1 MSVQVV
7 LNFVFFQMLWF
18 SCVVGAGAY
27 GMAWLAVGA
36 VAPIA
41 ALTWFSRTRMAD
53 VLVATVALCAGL
65 IIDNIWVAFGILSY
79 PENTF
84 APFWIAL
91 LWVGLG
97 LTVNHSMALF
107 RDNTLIGSLVVGL
120 AAPLTYLTGER
131 FGAVTVGD
139 IYLTPV
145 ISLAW
150 FAVFFAMSKFALWLV
165 HSEAEA

>member
-1 MSVQVV
+1 

-27 GMAWLAVGA
+27 GLGWLALGA

-41 ALTWFSRTRMAD
+41 TLTWFSQTRSAD
-53 VLVATVALCAGL
+53 VLVAIVALCAGL
-65 IIDNIWVAFGILSY
+65 IIDNVWVALGILSY

-107 RDNTLIGSLVVGL
+107 RDHTLLGSLVVGL

-131 FGAVTVGD
+131 FGAVTVND
-139 IYLTPV
+139 LYLTPM

-150 FAVFFAMSKFALWLV
+150 FGVFFALSKFALWLV
-165 HSEAEA
+165 HSEVEA